1 MHQILLV
8 PVMNALTSPAT
19 LTLAQRTTTGGEA
32 APAAPAG
39 DATGAA
45 QGAPAGGGTFFFII
59 MAFMVLMIVMTIM
72 SGRKQRK
79 QKQQM
84 LSALGKNDRIQT
96 IGGVI
101 GTVIEI
107 RDNEVLVETDRASG
121 TRIRFS
127 KAAVQQVLRSASGG
141 AQSEAAEPK
150 IEPAP

>member
-1 MHQILLV
+1 MHQMLLV

-39 DATGAA
+39 DPTGAP
-45 QGAPAGGGTFFFII
+45 QGAAGSGMFFFII

-84 LSALGKNDRIQT
+84 LSALAKNDRIQT

-101 GTVIEI
+101 GTVVEI
-107 RDNEVLVETDRASG
+107 RDNEVLIETDRASN

-127 KAAVQQVLRSASGG
+127 KAAIQQVLRSAAGG
-141 AQSEAAEPK
+141 AQSEAIEPK